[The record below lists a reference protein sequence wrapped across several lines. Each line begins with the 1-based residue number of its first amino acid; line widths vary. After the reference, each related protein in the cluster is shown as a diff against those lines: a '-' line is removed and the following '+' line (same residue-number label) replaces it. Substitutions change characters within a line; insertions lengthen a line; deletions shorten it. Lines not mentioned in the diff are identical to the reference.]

1 MQGSNPLGDSHFHEI
16 MLSILLLQSTLLITP
31 ITGSTAETAPGDT
44 QPLLNLLFVQDPT
57 EDSSNWTGSAKL
69 SLIAIAGNSE
79 STNGA
84 AFIDMD
90 WAEGLDKVKLG
101 ARYAGNRTGDGA
113 GNSTTTSRL
122 YAFDAAYNRYF
133 SDAENLFAYAN
144 AGTRQ
149 DEPNGLQL
157 RAVSSAGV
165 GYTFHVYEG
174 CDLSLEGGLAYV
186 NENKVGTVSDS
197 SATSRAAFDFKGA
210 IKWLTD
216 VSLSADGEYLTGGDV
231 ESYVQNVNLAWN
243 FTDDWDLSIGNSI
256 AWDGNPS
263 AGFSSTDR
271 QWNLLIG
278 TSF

>member
-1 MQGSNPLGDSHFHEI
+1 
-16 MLSILLLQSTLLITP
+16 MLSILLLQSTLLVTP
-31 ITGSTAETAPGDT
+31 VTGSAVEAAPENT
-44 QPLLNLLFVQDPT
+44 QPLLNLDFMQDPT
-57 EDSSNWTGSAKL
+57 EDSSNWSGSAKL
-69 SLIAIAGNSE
+69 SLSDISGNSE

-84 AFIDMD
+84 AYIDMD

-122 YAFDAAYNRYF
+122 YAFDAAYNRYL
-133 SDAENLFAYAN
+133 SEEKNLYGYGSL
-144 AGTRQ
+144 GTRQ

-157 RAVSSAGV
+157 RSAIGAGV

-174 CDLSLEGGLAYV
+174 GDLSLEAGVAFV
-186 NENKVGTVSDS
+186 NENKVGIPNDS
-197 SATSRAAFDFKGA
+197 SATGRAAFDFKGD
-210 IKWLTD
+210 IEWLAD
-216 VSLSADGEYLTGGDV
+216 VSFSADGEYLNGGDV
-231 ESYVQNVNLAWN
+231 ESYVQNMNLAWN
-243 FTDDWDLSIGNSI
+243 FADNWDLSIGNSI